1 VVEIS
6 SNNIHLVIIMLL
18 TSPLS
23 QSDFDTFFVLT
34 IIYFI
39 TLCVLDGYFAVRI
52 LEQRRKAKGVKFGFV
67 HSIVVLFLLLILSR
81 LVYIYFDFSLTRF
94 DPATYYLEPNVW
106 FWKIG
111 GLLSNIGYAVLLF
124 VTDYRVFKF
133 KFRGFF
139 AFLLVGTSLV
149 QLFYPVTDS
158 PSFEVASNIDLVA
171 NVVAIVLPVFFFYI
185 GRKKSPVRL
194 PSLAVAFGVIIYAIG
209 SNIQNEGF
217 LAVVIPAFGLGARIP
232 IYFMSLILLI
242 GGILMF
248 SYGLTRF
255 ANVFSSTNQQPKEGT
270 EKLNETS

>member
-1 VVEIS
+1 MGNNTI
-6 SNNIHLVIIMLL
+6 SNNFFLVFTMLL

-23 QSDFDTFFVLT
+23 PTDFQTFFILT
-34 IIYFI
+34 MIYFI
-39 TLCVLDGYFAVRI
+39 TLCFLDGYFAIRI
-52 LEQRRKAKGVKFGFV
+52 LQQRRKTQATKFGFV
-67 HSIVVLFLLLILSR
+67 HSIVVLFLLLIISR
-81 LVYIYFDFSLTRF
+81 LIYIYFDFNLTKF
-94 DPATYYLEPNVW
+94 DPDTYYREPNIW

-111 GLLSNIGYAVLLF
+111 GLVSNIGYAVLLF

-133 KFRGFF
+133 KFKGFF

-158 PSFEVASNIDLVA
+158 QSFEVASNIDLVA
-171 NVVAIVLPVFFFYI
+171 NIVAIVLPVFFFYI
-185 GRKKSPVRL
+185 GRKKSPVRM

-232 IYFMSLILLI
+232 IYFISLILLI
-242 GGILMF
+242 SGIVMF

-255 ANVFSSTNQQPKEGT
+255 ANVFSSASQKPKED
-270 EKLNETS
+270 